1 MSGGASLIESRLM
14 NFLVFDAPT
23 DESLPKLVKV
33 LKKHNCRDVVRCCD
47 SSYDDEVLHQASVA
61 THSMVFAD
69 GTAPPK
75 EVLTAWLALL
85 ERVRREASQP
95 SSSSSSS
102 DSKPCIGLH
111 CVAGLGRS
119 PLLVAIA
126 LIEQGATPLDAV
138 TQVRAARP
146 GSINLPQL
154 RFLQAYKA
162 KSKKAKC
169 SIQ

>member
-1 MSGGASLIESRLM
+1 MSGGVSVIESRLI

-47 SSYDDEVLHQASVA
+47 SSYDEEVLRKASIA
-61 THSMVFAD
+61 THGMVFAD

-75 EVLTAWLALL
+75 DVIAQWLALL
-85 ERVRREASQP
+85 DRVRRDNA

-102 DSKPCIGLH
+102 SGSKASIGLH

-154 RFLQAYKA
+154 RFLQAYKP
-162 KSKKAKC
+162 KSKGQC
-169 SIQ
+169 TIQ